1 MYQEISLRLVDGS
14 EQKFPFLSTGT
25 TAYRYK
31 QVFHQD
37 LMILLNKM
45 ENSEDDQTDMTV
57 GDKLAFI
64 MNAQAEKRDMN
75 KLNEDAFLDWADQFD
90 GAELFLHMQ
99 EMQEFVTL
107 YLGSRRTTSKP
118 KKEAARPTGK

>member
-1 MYQEISLRLVDGS
+1 
-14 EQKFPFLSTGT
+14 
-25 TAYRYK
+25 
-31 QVFHQD
+31 
-37 LMILLNKM
+37 MILLNKM

-75 KLNEDAFLDWADQFD
+75 KLSEDAFLEWADQFD

-99 EMQEFVTL
+99 EFVTL
-107 YLGSRRTTSKP
+107 YLGSRRTSSKP
-118 KKEAARPTGK
+118 KKEAAQRSGK

>member
-1 MYQEISLRLVDGS
+1 MYQEITLKTCGEGEKS
-14 EQKFPFLSTGT
+14 FPFLATGT

-75 KLNEDAFLDWADQFD
+75 KLNEDAFLEWADQFD
-90 GAELFLHMQ
+90 GAELFLHR
-99 EMQEFVTL
+99 QEFVTL
-107 YLGSRRTTSKP
+107 YLGSRRTSSKP
-118 KKEAARPTGK
+118 KKEAAQRSGK

>member
-1 MYQEISLRLVDGS
+1 MYQEISLRLNDGS
-14 EQKFPFLSTGT
+14 EQKFPFLATGT

-64 MNAQAEKRDMN
+64 MNAQAEKRDM
-75 KLNEDAFLDWADQFD
+75 KTLNVDAFLAWADQFD
-90 GAELFLHMQ
+90 GAELFLH
-99 EMQEFVTL
+99 MQEFVTL

-118 KKEAARPTGK
+118 KKEAAQLKGK

>member
-1 MYQEISLRLVDGS
+1 MYQEISLRLTDGS
-14 EQKFPFLSTGT
+14 EQKFPFLATGT

-75 KLNEDAFLDWADQFD
+75 TLNVDAFLEWADQFD

-99 EMQEFVTL
+99 EFVTL
-107 YLGSRRTTSKP
+107 YLGSRRTSSKS
-118 KKEAARPTGK
+118 KKEAAQRSVK

>member
-1 MYQEISLRLVDGS
+1 MYQEITLKTCEEGEKS
-14 EQKFPFLSTGT
+14 FAFLATGT
-25 TAYRYK
+25 TAYRFK

-64 MNAQAEKRDMN
+64 MNAQAEKKDMN
-75 KLNEDAFLDWADQFD
+75 TLNVDAFLTWADQFD

-99 EMQEFVTL
+99 EFVTL
-107 YLGSRRTTSKP
+107 YLGSRRTSSKP